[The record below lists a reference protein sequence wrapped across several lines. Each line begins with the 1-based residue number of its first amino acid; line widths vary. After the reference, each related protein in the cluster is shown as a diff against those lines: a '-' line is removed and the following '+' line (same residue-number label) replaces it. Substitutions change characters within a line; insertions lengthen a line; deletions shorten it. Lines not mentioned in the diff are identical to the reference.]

1 MKQIKRTGL
10 LWLCWVLF
18 LLPVKEVKA
27 GTVNIEE
34 TELLSTADKLEQVL
48 GNVMTVEL
56 AYCDEEGNFS
66 VLHAGSG
73 FLIGDGESAP
83 QYLLTD
89 NQVVS
94 LWEEEKEWLQNEE
107 IKESNLQVRI
117 VIKKDMTV
125 EASVVT
131 SSEEI
136 GFALLH
142 LEQPIYDRN
151 CMVLNNTFEQPESEM
166 EVYSIG
172 IAAKTESKD
181 TAQISRGTL
190 FRMEE
195 SEGAAVWIHD
205 SYRNPGYAGGPLVD
219 AEGTVLGL
227 NRTNPEGEPLQA
239 THITEIL
246 PVLDALGISYKT
258 TAMELK
264 GQQER
269 QQQLKE
275 ALESAVRAGTSAME
289 TIPYTKS
296 KVVLIFSIIG
306 GILLVFGTGI
316 LIALLLT
323 REKRAEKRRKRQEE
337 MTVTQPAP
345 FFDRGR
351 GTQGEAVLIREK
363 TGQREQIFRERFLI
377 GKERGNTD
385 FYIGDNSAV
394 SRRHAC
400 ILKKEDEFY
409 LIGFQ
414 TTNGTFL
421 NGERLQPGEARP
433 LGSGDRI
440 RLADE
445 DFEFM
450 YSGGKG

>member
-1 MKQIKRTGL
+1 MKQIKRTCL
-10 LWLCWVLF
+10 LWLCWILF
-18 LLPVKEVKA
+18 LLPAKEVKA

-34 TELLSTADKLEQVL
+34 TKLLSTADKLEQVI
-48 GNVMTVEL
+48 GNVMKVEL
-56 AYCDEEGNFS
+56 TYCDEEGKFC

-94 LWEEEKEWLQNEE
+94 LREEEKEWLQNEE
-107 IKESNLQVRI
+107 IKESNLKVRI
-117 VIKKDMTV
+117 VVTKDVNV
-125 EASVVT
+125 EASVAT
-131 SSEEI
+131 GSEEI
-136 GFALLH
+136 GFALLN

-172 IAAKTESKD
+172 IAAQTEGKD
-181 TAQISRGTL
+181 AAQISRGTL

-195 SEGAAVWIHD
+195 SEGVAAWIHD
-205 SYRNPGYAGGPLVD
+205 SCRNPGYVGGPLVD

-227 NRTNPEGEPLQA
+227 NRTNPEGDPLQA

-258 TAMELK
+258 TAMELE

-269 QQQLKE
+269 QQQLKDASE
-275 ALESAVRAGTSAME
+275 AAARAGTSAME
-289 TIPYTKS
+289 NIPYKKS
-296 KVVLIFSIIG
+296 KVVLILSIIG
-306 GILLVFGTGI
+306 IILFILGTGI

-323 REKRAEKRRKRQEE
+323 RKKRAEKRRKRQEE
-337 MTVTQPAP
+337 MTVTQTAP
-345 FFDRGR
+345 SFDRGM
-351 GTQGEAVLIREK
+351 GAQGEAVLIRVK
-363 TGQREQIFRERFLI
+363 TGQRERIFRERFLI

-394 SRRHAC
+394 SRKHAC
-400 ILKKEDEFY
+400 ILKKEDEYF
-409 LIGFQ
+409 LMELQ
-414 TTNGTFL
+414 ATNGTFL
-421 NGERLQPGEARP
+421 NGERLQSGEERL

-450 YSGGKG
+450 YSGGK